1 MIIKIPQRVTW
12 PTKWPHWGPKCPFEL
27 FCLSDFHWR
36 PIWSGWIVYIY
47 IYPMCTMYIKDLY
60 IYRYNHIYIYP
71 VVSLARFSKSTW
83 SRLGSSASVTFQHL
97 STMIRFWGLTDLSW
111 RIMRPSWFSRQ
122 ELENRIMWRKLLVK
136 RSDCLVA
143 SWTFNFRGSL
153 WWYVHTLMICSS
165 LSDHPHWA
173 HHHFSENHHESSWRS
188 QGSSPGPCQV
198 GSRRHWKSGRSY
210 LEWGKGPGH
219 WWAPSRC
226 EDPNLW
232 LFLGFQFMAS
242 NVRPRAL
249 DGLGIENGEGWTWSL
264 HENATRAEVIC

>member
-1 MIIKIPQRVTW
+1 
-12 PTKWPHWGPKCPFEL
+12 
-27 FCLSDFHWR
+27 
-36 PIWSGWIVYIY
+36 
-47 IYPMCTMYIKDLY
+47 
-60 IYRYNHIYIYP
+60 
-71 VVSLARFSKSTW
+71 
-83 SRLGSSASVTFQHL
+83 
-97 STMIRFWGLTDLSW
+97 MIRFWGLTDLSW

-122 ELENRIMWRKLLVK
+122 ELENRVMWRKLLVK

-143 SWTFNFRGSL
+143 SWTFYFRGSL

-226 EDPNLW
+226 EDPHLW